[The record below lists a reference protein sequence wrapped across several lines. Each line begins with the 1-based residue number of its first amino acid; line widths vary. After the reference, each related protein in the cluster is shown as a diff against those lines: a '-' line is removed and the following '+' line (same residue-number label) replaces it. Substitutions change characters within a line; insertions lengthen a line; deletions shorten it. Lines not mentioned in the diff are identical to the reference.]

1 MVLKAEKKE
10 NLVKMQAYKKVA
22 DKNKKINKAGFILL
36 AAGVLLTILGQEK
49 VASYLLWTGMFVL
62 FITAISGIL
71 ASGTLRRQ
79 K

>member
-22 DKNKKINKAGFILL
+22 DKNKKINKIGFVLLGAGL
-36 AAGVLLTILGQEK
+36 LLTILGQDK
-49 VASYLLWTGMFVL
+49 VASYFLWTGMFVL
-62 FITAISGIL
+62 FTTAISGIL

>member
-1 MVLKAEKKE
+1 MKAEKKE

-22 DKNKKINKAGFILL
+22 DKNKKINKVGFILL
-36 AAGVLLTILGQEK
+36 AAGLLLTILGQEK

-62 FITAISGIL
+62 FTTAISGIL

-79 K
+79 R